1 MNVKIKCVVDNNVKL
16 SSNFWGEH
24 GLSFLIENKEKILFD
39 TGQTFDVLNHNM
51 GVIGENLR
59 DISKVFISHG
69 HYDHT
74 GGLLEISRLSNPK
87 IYAHPSILEEK
98 YKKTATVTKN
108 IGIPIK
114 KEEMPE
120 ILFSKDSIELSDN
133 IFTTGHIER
142 TFDFEK
148 VSDIFQK
155 KSGKK
160 FSHDEIDDDQSLI
173 IKTPVGGVVVLGCN
187 HAGLLNTIEHS
198 KDIIG
203 DDIFLV
209 LGGTHLVSAND
220 AKIAKTIE
228 YLKKYG
234 ITLFGFHC
242 TGDYASCKLRSALD
256 KMYCRG
262 YTGFEVI
269 LEFGGFQLSKDTKC
283 Q

>member
-16 SSNFWGEH
+16 SSKFWGEH

-39 TGQTFDVLNHNM
+39 TGQTFEVLNHNM
-51 GVIGENLR
+51 NVIGEDLK
-59 DISKVFISHG
+59 DISKIFISHG

-74 GGLLEISRLSNPK
+74 GPLLKVWELSNAM
-87 IYAHPSILEEK
+87 IYGHPSIFDEK
-98 YKKTATVTKN
+98 YKKTTANPKN
-108 IGIPIK
+108 IGIPYT
-114 KEEMPE
+114 KEQLPE
-120 ILFSKDSIELSDN
+120 ISFSKDSIELSPN
-133 IFTTGHIER
+133 IFTTGEIER

-148 VSDIFQK
+148 VSNIFQK
-155 KSGKK
+155 KMGNT
-160 FSHDEIDDDQSLI
+160 FIQDEIQDDQSLI
-173 IKTPVGGVVVLGCN
+173 IKTPVGGVVILGCN

-198 KDIIG
+198 KDVIG

-209 LGGTHLVSAND
+209 LGGTHLVSADDN
-220 AKIAKTIE
+220 KIAKTID

-242 TGDYASCKLRSALD
+242 TGDYASSKLRSALD

-262 YTGFEVI
+262 YTGFEVV
-269 LEFGGFQLSKDTKC
+269 LEFGGFQLSKDTTC